1 MMQSSAQQGDNG
13 RQEAAATQAPHR
25 PAVVLVD
32 DHEIVL
38 DGLSRALA
46 REGMHVAGTF
56 MDSAPAMDFLH
67 TYSPHGHRPPVQLVV
82 ADLRLGHNSSIA
94 FIRDVCRTYPHT
106 RVAVL
111 TSFEDSVAAAA
122 AVRAGARGFLLKDM
136 PSGELSKSL
145 RSIAEGN
152 LVIDARMAPAVLA
165 PEQHTLSEGELA
177 VLQLV
182 AEGLTNREIGAR
194 LHLSASA
201 VKDQLAKSMRKLGTN
216 TRTETVVRAVQEGML
231 SNPMAST
238 ANKTVHAP

>member
-1 MMQSSAQQGDNG
+1 MMQSSAQLSDSN
-13 RQEAAATQAPHR
+13 RRESAAARGPHR
-25 PAVVLVD
+25 PAVILVD

-56 MDSAPAMDFLH
+56 MDTAPAMDFL
-67 TYSPHGHRPPVQLVV
+67 SSQSAHGHGPVQLVV
-82 ADLRLGHNSSIA
+82 VDLRLGRSSSIA
-94 FIRDVCRTYPHT
+94 FIREVCRTHSHT

-111 TSFEDSVAAAA
+111 TSFEDSAAAAA

-136 PSGELSKSL
+136 PSGELGTSL

-165 PEQHTLSEGELA
+165 PEQQALNEDELA

-201 VKDQLAKSMRKLGTN
+201 VKDQLARSMRKLGTN

-231 SNPMAST
+231 GNFLSSLEDRTTHPF
-238 ANKTVHAP
+238 